1 MRALMPGSYDPITAG
16 HLAVIEA
23 AAATYDEVTV
33 AVFINPKKTY
43 LFTEAERLELLRLAT
58 AHLSNVTVDFSDGM
72 VADYARGGGY
82 DAIVKG
88 IRNEIDRAY
97 EEKMAEYNLAHS
109 GVPTVLLPASS
120 GMLSVSSTAVRE
132 ALSAGA
138 PIDALVPGSILPTLL
153 TLYAAKK

>member
-1 MRALMPGSYDPITAG
+1 MRALMPGSYDPVTSG

-23 AAATYDEVTV
+23 AAETYDEVTV
-33 AVFINPKKTY
+33 AVFINPKKEG
-43 LFTEAERLELLRLAT
+43 LFTYAERVELLRLAT
-58 AHLSNVTVDFSDGM
+58 AHLSNVRVDFSDGM
-72 VADYARGGGY
+72 VADYAKAGGY

-109 GVPTVLLPASS
+109 GVPTVLLPAAG

-132 ALSAGA
+132 ALAAGA
-138 PIDALVPGSILPTLL
+138 PIDALIPASILPTL
-153 TLYAAKK
+153 TALYAKKK